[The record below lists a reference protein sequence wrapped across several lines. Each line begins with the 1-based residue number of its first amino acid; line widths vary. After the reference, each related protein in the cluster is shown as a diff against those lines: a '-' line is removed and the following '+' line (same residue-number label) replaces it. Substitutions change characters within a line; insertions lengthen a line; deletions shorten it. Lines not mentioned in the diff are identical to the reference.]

1 MDERTSVMREPG
13 GTSEVLDD
21 TMLNLDNSHMSR
33 AEKQAKRTR
42 DLEERRYNDLSFE
55 STACE
60 VADALLKLGVPKA
73 GFLADIITGS
83 PDDFGRTV
91 FAPASTVLFVPKDYT
106 GSKNPVD
113 PSEPRGYAA
122 APSVYP
128 EPNIPQ
134 NQHWVDLTKTGTIVI
149 ISQPKGQECAVLGGI
164 MATKIA
170 LSNAKGVIVDGRV
183 RDLGELRRLR
193 LPPPPGEDCGAQLL
207 IWARGTSIVGAAAE
221 AKAWAVQVPVVVGGI
236 RGDMVL
242 MDEGS
247 QGIVVIPQDKL
258 EAVKA
263 LVPSLREADRKVTE
277 DVVKGVSVKEAMRRH
292 RG

>member
-1 MDERTSVMREPG
+1 
-13 GTSEVLDD
+13 
-21 TMLNLDNSHMSR
+21 MLNLDDSHMSR
-33 AEKQAKRTR
+33 AEKQVTRTR
-42 DLEERRYNDLSFE
+42 ELEERRYNDLSFE
-55 STACE
+55 FTACE

-73 GFLADIITGS
+73 GFLADINQVAPRIVTGS
-83 PDDFGRTV
+83 PDHFGRTV

-113 PSEPRGYAA
+113 PSEPRGYTAT
-122 APSVYP
+122 PSVYP

-134 NQHWVDLTKTGTIVI
+134 NQHWVDLTETGTIVI

-170 LSNAKGVIVDGRV
+170 LSKTKGVVVDGRV
-183 RDLGELRRLR
+183 RDLEELRRLR
-193 LPPPPGEDCGAQLL
+193 LPPPPGEDCGAQLP

-221 AKAWAVQVPVVVGGI
+221 AKAWAVQVPVVVGEI
-236 RGDMVL
+236 RVCPGDMVL

-277 DVVKGVSVKEAMRRH
+277 DVAKGVSVKEAMRRH